1 MNVGRHSRL
10 VGSDLAPPSRSLGT
24 DRRGGMMIFMAFLF
38 PATIAIGLLAVDAV
52 RAYSQAA
59 MINYATQAAAL
70 AAGTQLGN
78 YYTQGASAGTSSITA
93 AANTISK
100 ANTDGLPNVT
110 SSTTVT
116 LGNWDSAA
124 STFTSLGAS
133 GTSPNAVQVIGT
145 ATIVTLLGGTV
156 GQPTLPVTK
165 KAVATLG
172 SAKPANIIV
181 LNDMGMPGN
190 ALQGLG
196 VPGSAQA
203 NWWTAQRAADQAILD
218 CLTATGNSTSQ
229 FGVTGFVEQAY
240 ILQALTTVNS
250 GTNAATMKTKLANT
264 LDATYQYC
272 RQTKSAK
279 NCHGSN
285 VAAGIYSAIQQF
297 SQAAYTGTSNHIVII
312 TNELPVYDP
321 ATPVTAYTTAMGTGV
336 SVSGG
341 KGTGSSATA
350 LCGTSPACSATYLLE
365 MAEGQAA
372 AAGAGVTVGGH
383 AVSFTVSTIYYSGDA
398 STPSGSAATYATE
411 IGSWAKNG
419 GLTMKTSLLT
429 DTISGGVTSPGVAT
443 QARKVCGMIGATLQL
458 ASN

>member
-1 MNVGRHSRL
+1 MNVSDCLL
-10 VGSDLAPPSRSLGT
+10 VAKAALARPCFSLRS

-38 PATIAIGLLAVDAV
+38 PAMIAVGLLAIDAV

-78 YYTQGASAGTSSITA
+78 YYTQGAATGTATIQSVATA
-93 AANTISK
+93 ISQANT
-100 ANTDGLPNVT
+100 ANLHDVPTT
-110 SSTTVT
+110 TTVT
-116 LGNWDSAA
+116 LGNWDSVA
-124 STFTSLGAS
+124 STFTPLGA
-133 GTSPNAVQVIGT
+133 GTSPNAIRVIGQG
-145 ATIVTLLGGTV
+145 TIATLLGGTV
-156 GQPTLPVTK
+156 GQPSLTVTK
-165 KAVATLG
+165 SAVVTFG
-172 SAKPANIIV
+172 SGMAANVIV

-190 ALQGLG
+190 AAQGLG

-203 NWWTAQRAADQAILD
+203 NWWTQQRVADQAILD
-218 CLTATGNSTSQ
+218 CLTATGNSVSQ
-229 FGVTGFVEQAY
+229 FGVTGFVEQPY

-250 GTNAATMKTKLANT
+250 GTNAATMKTKLGNA

-279 NCHGSN
+279 ACHGSN

-321 ATPVTAYTTAMGTGV
+321 VAAAVTYTTAMGTGV

-341 KGTGSSATA
+341 KGTGRSATA
-350 LCGTSPACSATYLLE
+350 LCGTSPVCNATYLLE

-372 AAGAGVTVGGH
+372 GAGTGVAVAGGGTV
-383 AVSFTVSTIYYSGDA
+383 AFTVSSIYFSGDA
-398 STPSGSAATYATE
+398 STPSGSATAYATE
-411 IGSWAKNG
+411 IASWAKNG
-419 GLTMKTSLLT
+419 GLALQTSSLT
-429 DTISGGVTSPGVAT
+429 DSVSGGVTTPGVAT
-443 QARKVCGMIGATLQL
+443 QARKVCQMIGATLQL